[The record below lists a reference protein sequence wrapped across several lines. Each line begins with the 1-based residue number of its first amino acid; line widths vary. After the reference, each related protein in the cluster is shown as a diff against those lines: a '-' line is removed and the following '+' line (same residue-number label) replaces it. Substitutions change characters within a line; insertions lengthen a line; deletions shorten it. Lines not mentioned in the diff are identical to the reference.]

1 MKEINGKVTLSR
13 YDTFTVAI
21 EFLHTSGAFDY
32 VDTRALTHLH
42 AHKHTCARARAHT
55 DPIVYTGRRN
65 VPVHFSLVIKKG
77 KEREK
82 KREKMRREKKKKR
95 KKNKKNNVAKKN
107 SHMNKET
114 YLTTDFLTSRMSIS
128 HSTFRGTGW
137 INYPLTFNSLDS
149 WLITFNVLPLGR
161 LVDDFVD
168 GGFLVAGACHDVFI
182 IGRNVAAQHR
192 WRLFR
197 LEIL

>member
-1 MKEINGKVTLSR
+1 MGKLHYRGTTHSQLPSNF
-13 YDTFTVAI
+13 FTPPEHLI
-21 EFLHTSGAFDY
+21 T
-32 VDTRALTHLH
+32 LTH
-42 AHKHTCARARAHT
+42 AHLLTYTHIKTRARARARPHR
-55 DPIVYTGRRN
+55 PNR
-65 VPVHFSLVIKKG
+65 VHRKEKCSSAFLFSHKKR
-77 KEREK
+77 KREGK
-82 KREKMRREKKKKR
+82 KREKMRREKKKKQ
-95 KKNKKNNVAKKN
+95 KNNVAKKN

-168 GGFLVAGACHDVFI
+168 GGFLVAGARHDVFI